1 MLDFAIEFES
11 KFGAELI
18 AEFGSGLGFAAG
30 AHSASGSELV
40 PEFATELGNR

>member
-30 AHSASGSELV
+30 SELV
-40 PEFATELGNR
+40 PEFATELGIR